1 MTRYIRPLSYL
12 LLLLLLQACAS
23 TTYHR
28 PQKARPYPPPQTQQ
42 SGREG
47 TSAPTIPTVPTIP
60 TAAPTKNSTVQNI
73 QNQATQLR
81 NQGQL
86 EAAAQTLERGLRI
99 APKDASLWSQLAM
112 VRLQQR
118 QYGQAQSMAHKS
130 NNLARGNS
138 SLIQRNQNII
148 LEAQMQ
154 QR

>member
-1 MTRYIRPLSYL
+1 M
-12 LLLLLLQACAS
+12 
-23 TTYHR
+23 
-28 PQKARPYPPPQTQQ
+28 
-42 SGREG
+42 
-47 TSAPTIPTVPTIP
+47 PTVPTA
-60 TAAPTKNSTVQNI
+60 TPTKNPTVQNI
-73 QNQATQLR
+73 QNQALQLR

-118 QYGQAQSMAHKS
+118 QYGQAQSLAHKS
-130 NNLARGNS
+130 NTLARGNS
-138 SLIQRNQNII
+138 YLIQKNKNII

>member
-1 MTRYIRPLSYL
+1 MIRYIRPLSYL
-12 LLLLLLQACAS
+12 LLLLFLQACAS
-23 TTYHR
+23 TAHR
-28 PQKARPYPPPQTQQ
+28 PQKARPYHPPRTQQ
-42 SGREG
+42 SDKREP
-47 TSAPTIPTVPTIP
+47 SAPRMPTVPTA
-60 TAAPTKNSTVQNI
+60 TPTKNPTVQNI
-73 QNQATQLR
+73 QNQALQLR

-118 QYGQAQSMAHKS
+118 QYGQAQSLAHKS
-130 NNLARGNS
+130 NTLARGNS
-138 SLIQRNQNII
+138 SLIQKNKNIL